1 MQGPV
6 VIAQPTE
13 SKSSVESQVGT
24 VTKLKGCLLS
34 KRETS
39 FHGSGVRGSPP
50 LRQILFTSS
59 SKPLVYGL

>member
-6 VIAQPTE
+6 VIAQPTG
-13 SKSSVESQVGT
+13 SKSSVKSQVGT
-24 VTKLKGCLLS
+24 VTKPKGCLLS

-50 LRQILFTSS
+50 L
-59 SKPLVYGL
+59 